1 MANLPFSRPTDPMLQ
16 ILTGA
21 VFAESSTRYFGGE
34 NHEEKEAIAWAIL
47 HMSHYALVKPTGA
60 RRGYN
65 SSFGD
70 GTVLSAI
77 KKAIVAYE
85 GPRWDLIMSGTSLK
99 PDSSLERLDPADR
112 EHLQLV
118 VTVIASIGPAPVLPH
133 PLVTLENRIPLQ
145 FNQANNAP
153 PSPRTEKIGK
163 LGKHTFYA
171 FKVGREAE

>member
-1 MANLPFSRPTDPMLQ
+1 MAKLDLPTDPMVQL
-16 ILTGA
+16 LSGA
-21 VFAESSTRYFGGE
+21 VFAESSTRWFGGE
-34 NHEEKEAIAWAIL
+34 DHDEKEAIAWAIL
-47 HMSHYALVKPTGA
+47 HMSHFATLKPEG
-60 RRGYN
+60 RSRGYN
-65 SSFGD
+65 AAFGD

-85 GPRWDLIMSGTSLK
+85 GPRWDLIMSGTALK

-118 VTVIASIGPAPVLPH
+118 VTVVAAIGPAPVLPH
-133 PLVTLENRIPLQ
+133 RLVTLENRIPLQ
-145 FNQANNAP
+145 FNQANNSP

-171 FKVGREAE
+171 FKAGREAE